1 MLALLRFEFRKL
13 FRNKAFYICLAIC
26 VFLLVINTVTNKV
39 MADMMYEEMKQAY
52 EEMGMTYEY
61 NFSALALIKTA
72 FSSNTAIIEGVAV
85 SIIVCEDF
93 AADIIKNIYSKG
105 YNRTQV
111 YFAKL
116 VSSLCAFLMIL
127 LGGMIISFI
136 TGFALTGQLG
146 SVGKHYVGSVFCI
159 YLLSIAYFA
168 VYYAI
173 AIIFKKIAPAIVLSI
188 LGPTGISVLLILA
201 NMFIKSDKIDLS
213 DYWISGAMTNLSMT
227 DVETKWITISIII
240 SVLVIAGFGC
250 LSFFLNNKK
259 DVK

>member
-13 FRNKAFYICLAIC
+13 FRNKAFYICLGIC
-26 VFLLVINTVTNKV
+26 VFLLVINTITNKV
-39 MADMMYEEMKQAY
+39 MADMMYEEMKTAY
-52 EEMGMTYEY
+52 EEIGMTYEY

-116 VSSLCAFLMIL
+116 LSSLCAFLMIL
-127 LGGMIISFI
+127 LGGMIISFL
-136 TGFALTGQLG
+136 TGLALTGQLG
-146 SVGKHYVGSVFCI
+146 TVGKNYIGSVFCI

-173 AIIFKKIAPAIVLSI
+173 AIIFKKVAPSIVLSI
-188 LGPTGISVLLILA
+188 LGPTGISILLVLGT
-201 NMFIKSDKIDLS
+201 MFIKNENVDLS
-213 DYWISGAMTNLSMT
+213 NYWISGAMSNLSLT
-227 DVETKWITISIII
+227 DVESKWITISIIVSI
-240 SVLVIAGFGC
+240 LVIAGFGA
-250 LSFFLNNKK
+250 LSFFMHRRK